1 MILDLIELTTPF
13 AIASASLDSTIRI
26 YSLVD
31 KEEVSVLREHVKGV
45 KQLSY
50 NPNFGGFILSVGFE
64 RNVNVW
70 SPEVTTKKSLIGR
83 LEGHTEIVVCAKF
96 LNFKPFC
103 VTIDEKFNFRFWDVR
118 TLTCVQVITNEI
130 NS

>member
-45 KQLSY
+45 K
-50 NPNFGGFILSVGFE
+50 
-64 RNVNVW
+64 
-70 SPEVTTKKSLIGR
+70 
-83 LEGHTEIVVCAKF
+83 
-96 LNFKPFC
+96 
-103 VTIDEKFNFRFWDVR
+103 
-118 TLTCVQVITNEI
+118 
-130 NS
+130 